1 MVGGEDGAE
10 AGVGTGAGEDSR
22 ITCGGVIA
30 GAKQQQVR
38 RGEEREAAQGGGELR
53 HGAGL
58 RVSGGRRLREH
69 ARRQVPAPPPRRRNQ
84 AGGQT
89 EPRGTLLHV
98 KGASI
103 VSSCSVKI

>member
-1 MVGGEDGAE
+1 MVWGEDGAG
-10 AGVGTGAGEDSR
+10 AGAGERESSGS
-22 ITCGGVIA
+22 TCGGVIA
-30 GAKQQQVR
+30 GAEQQQVR

-58 RVSGGRRLREH
+58 RVPSGRRLREH

-89 EPRGTLLHV
+89 EPRGTLLRV